1 MNLGLRKE
9 QIKLILL
16 DKLEEEPDLKYY
28 MDNDYVMRL
37 IELLVEGVAKAIDEN
52 NKTIENK
59 FRRLLK

>member
-1 MNLGLRKE
+1 MNLGLRKD

-52 NKTIENK
+52 NKTIENE

>member
-1 MNLGLRKE
+1 MNLGLRKN
-9 QIKLILL
+9 QIELILR

-37 IELLVEGVAKAIDEN
+37 VELLVEGVAEAIDEN

-59 FRRLLK
+59 FRRLIK

>member
-1 MNLGLRKE
+1 MNLGLRKN
-9 QIKLILL
+9 QIELILR

-37 IELLVEGVAKAIDEN
+37 IELLVEGVAEAIDEN

>member
-1 MNLGLRKE
+1 MNLGLRKD

-37 IELLVEGVAKAIDEN
+37 VELLVEGVAKAIDEN

>member
-1 MNLGLRKE
+1 MNLGLRKN
-9 QIKLILL
+9 QIELILR

-37 IELLVEGVAKAIDEN
+37 VELLVEGVAEAIDEN

>member
-1 MNLGLRKE
+1 MNLGLRKD